1 MLRIHVSNR
10 ITELRSVEKD
20 GEILIYI
27 PRQLILL
34 DCMFKALSF
43 TACPIYLLLGEPRD
57 QEIIGAAAKTLVRDL
72 ARDLSVFSGAI
83 DLFRINVKYPLY
95 RNLYRMGEIWGEL
108 YRYLASQYLEKD
120 AGDVDLAVS
129 LYASRSG
136 FIVRD
141 QWMWREKPSSIGIRI
156 KPDLRRASNIIES
169 LGKPVYEYIN
179 PLSRILRSIRIPR
192 TPDPPPPET
201 LIEAIEGRV
210 INYNMIKD
218 RIAEI
223 REKSYGERAIA
234 KILGSMYSSRV
245 IMDKESGVKMVIKRF
260 SEYTSAKWLLISPTV
275 DLITLIGIRPKALP
289 LTRFWNE
296 YRYSIELRR
305 RGIRTPRI
313 LYIDPWSLTMIREY
327 IDGDPL
333 GVLIERG
340 GIDRAIEIFMRTIAR
355 IHSNGFC
362 MVDTKP
368 DNYIAGDGMD
378 TAYCVDL
385 EQISPCRKPL
395 HMAWDLAVF
404 MYFTSLLAPEPIGDR
419 IPEVFSWGMGI
430 YLDSVTYD
438 ESTKNSVVKKLSDPR
453 ISSAFIMSL
462 SILGPSRLKL
472 FIDILKKASST
483 SIR

>member
-10 ITELRSVEKD
+10 ITELRSAEKD
-20 GEILIYI
+20 GETLIYI
-27 PRQLILL
+27 PRQIILL
-34 DCMFKALSF
+34 DCMFKALGF

-72 ARDLSVFSGAI
+72 AGDLSVFSGAM
-83 DLFRINVKYPLY
+83 DLFRVNVKYPLY
-95 RNLYRMGEIWGEL
+95 RNLYRMGESGGDL
-108 YRYLASQYLEKD
+108 YRYLASQYLENG

-136 FIVRD
+136 FIIRD
-141 QWMWREKPSSIGIRI
+141 QWMLREKPGSVGIRI
-156 KPDLRRASNIIES
+156 KPDLRRASNIVES

-192 TPDPPPPET
+192 TPDPLPPET
-201 LIEAIEGRV
+201 LIEAVEGRV
-210 INYNMIKD
+210 INYNMIRD

-223 REKSYGERAIA
+223 RERSYGERTIA

-245 IMDKESGVKMVIKRF
+245 VVDKESGVKLVIKRF
-260 SEYTSAKWLLISPTV
+260 SEYTSAKWLLLSPTV
-275 DLITLIGIRPKALP
+275 DLMTLIGIRPKALP
-289 LTRFWNE
+289 STRFWNE
-296 YRYSIELRR
+296 YRFSIELRR
-305 RGIRTPRI
+305 HGIRTPRI

-327 IDGDPL
+327 IDGEPL
-333 GVLIERG
+333 GVLIEQEG
-340 GIDRAIEIFMRTIAR
+340 GIDRAIGIFMRTIAK

-368 DNYIAGDGMD
+368 DNYIASDGMD
-378 TAYCVDL
+378 AAYCVDL
-385 EQISPCRKPL
+385 EQISQCRKPL

-404 MYFTSLLAPEPIGDR
+404 MYFTSLLAPEPVGDR
-419 IPEVFSWGMGI
+419 VPEAFNWGMGI

-438 ESTKNSVVKKLSDPR
+438 ESTKNSVVRKLSDPR

-462 SILGPSRLKL
+462 SIFSPSRLKL
-472 FIDILKKASST
+472 FIDILKKASS
-483 SIR
+483 IK